1 MTQKLLMLLVVSVLA
16 IGPGLSFTS
25 AVQENSVIIRP
36 SYKKG
41 LPSVIMTGVES
52 RYFLRINGHPQKGQ
66 QSRKKLSFVIP
77 QGWVKDE
84 KAAKKLGLYSVLL
97 RARN

>member
-25 AVQENSVIIRP
+25 AAQENSVIIRP
-36 SYKKG
+36 GYK
-41 LPSVIMTGVES
+41 
-52 RYFLRINGHPQKGQ
+52 KGQ

-77 QGWVKDE
+77 RLYFRNSQ
-84 KAAKKLGLYSVLL
+84 LGS
-97 RARN
+97 